1 MKSNI
6 SKKLIS
12 TFILV
17 VIMITINSIHVSADS
32 PIVIDGY
39 YDDWANLPY
48 SWEYNHN
55 NPYIIEN
62 YWDGTQ
68 NITKVYTDEN
78 GNPYNLE
85 IRHKMALY
93 CDGDN
98 VYLHIEISDK
108 PGSGMNGEDY
118 RFYVDGQQAS
128 FRVTYSGGDNLLK
141 NDHKTEAGNYTVEVR
156 HRDGG
161 ISNMVVAGA
170 EAVFTKKTDDN
181 NNEIE
186 LKIPLSAMQLQNSN
200 INTDEYNIIEFFCPN
215 LMYRRI
221 ACSGVST
228 APYIG
233 IGVSVLFAAGI
244 YFINKRFLRS
254 KKA

>member
-1 MKSNI
+1 MSSNI
-6 SKKLIS
+6 TRRIILTFLLIVL
-12 TFILV
+12 IYP
-17 VIMITINSIHVSADS
+17 INSVQASTGS
-32 PIVIDGY
+32 PITIDGY
-39 YDDWANLPY
+39 YDDWSLLPY
-48 SWEYNHN
+48 SWEYNHD

-68 NITKVYTDEN
+68 NITKVYRDEN

-93 CDGDN
+93 CDGEY

-118 RFYVDGQQAS
+118 RFYVDGKQAS

-141 NDHKTEAGNYTVEVR
+141 NDKKIDPGNYTVEVR

-161 ISNMVVAGA
+161 ISNMVVEGA
-170 EAVFTKKTDDN
+170 EAVLTKKPDDK

-186 LKIPLSAMQLQNSN
+186 LKIPLSAMKLQNSDISIDAFN
-200 INTDEYNIIEFFCPN
+200 MIEFFCPN

-228 APYIG
+228 SPYLGIG
-233 IGVSVLFAAGI
+233 ISILFVAGA
-244 YFINKRFLRS
+244 YFINRRYARS
-254 KKA
+254 KKV